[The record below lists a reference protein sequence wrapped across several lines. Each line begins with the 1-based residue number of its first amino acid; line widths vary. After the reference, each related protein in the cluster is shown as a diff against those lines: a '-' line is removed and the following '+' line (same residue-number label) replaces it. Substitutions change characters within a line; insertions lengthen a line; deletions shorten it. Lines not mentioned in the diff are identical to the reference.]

1 MNFGILKFCPLQAF
15 SLLKINTENSVLLTE
30 PLAQDS
36 GLPPK
41 CSVPFAPGSLID
53 ALPLGADNSEQSTLC
68 DGLSSNSHEICKTIV
83 ERSLSSSTAEP
94 VYTAGVKHMV
104 TEEIIEKR
112 QNLLGPN
119 MALFFADEPLHII
132 KGSGCELIDSE
143 GHSYLDCTFLS
154 SPYFQTP
161 QLHQAYSQF
170 FPSRSSIVAGINN
183 VSHVGHSHPRVA
195 AAVSQQLFTLNTHSR
210 YLHEGLV
217 TLAERLS
224 ETLPSPLQIVYPVV
238 SGSEA
243 NDLAWRIACS
253 YVEKHGLNQ
262 GKPLH
267 VCVVDS
273 GYHGHTSTVLDF
285 SPYKF
290 WGPGGRKKA
299 AHVHV
304 LPCPDVYREKHLDG
318 KAAAR
323 NALAAAAAV
332 GGHIAAFFCESI
344 ISCGGQIF
352 LPDGWLGDVYTEMR
366 RAGAV
371 CVADEVQCG
380 FGRVGNDFWA
390 FQTHKQQNQ
399 QGDKINNGCAPDI
412 VTMGKPMGNGFPC
425 AAVATTPTLAAAFNN
440 GMEFFATYGGC
451 TAAAAA
457 ALTVLDVLRDENLL
471 NNATEVGH
479 YCMTS
484 LKHLQNQYPDII
496 GDVRGL
502 GLMIGVEIIT
512 SRATKEPAPAT
523 TAWVKSRCKTTHK
536 VLLSAEGPYASV
548 IKIKPPMCFSR
559 ADVDRMVAAMGE
571 AFESVVGLS
580 DKAAVELQKKNEEA
594 VKEVQQ
600 RRAALGGYVDI

>member
-1 MNFGILKFCPLQAF
+1 MMKDTATSIVRFLKLP
-15 SLLKINTENSVLLTE
+15 VLGKQHL
-30 PLAQDS
+30 
-36 GLPPK
+36 
-41 CSVPFAPGSLID
+41 FFF
-53 ALPLGADNSEQSTLC
+53 
-68 DGLSSNSHEICKTIV
+68 
-83 ERSLSSSTAEP
+83 
-94 VYTAGVKHMV
+94 
-104 TEEIIEKR
+104 
-112 QNLLGPN
+112 QNLKLVP
-119 MALFFADEPLHII
+119 A
-132 KGSGCELIDSE
+132 
-143 GHSYLDCTFLS
+143 
-154 SPYFQTP
+154 
-161 QLHQAYSQF
+161 
-170 FPSRSSIVAGINN
+170 SSIVAGINN

-195 AAVSQQLFTLNTHSR
+195 ASVSQQLFTLNTNSR

-224 ETLPSPLQIVYPVV
+224 ETLPCSLQTVYPVV

-253 YVEKHGLNQ
+253 YAEKHGLHQ

-273 GYHGHTSTVLDF
+273 GYHGHTSTVIDL

-299 AHVHV
+299 THVHV
-304 LPCPDVYREKHLDG
+304 LPCPDVYRGKHLDG

-323 NALAAAAAV
+323 NALAAAAAE
-332 GGHIAAFFCESI
+332 GGHMAAFFCESI

-352 LPDGWLGDVYTEMR
+352 LPDGWLEDVYTEMKH
-366 RAGAV
+366 AGVV

-380 FGRVGNDFWA
+380 FGRVGSDFWA
-390 FQTHKQQNQ
+390 FQTHKQR
-399 QGDKINNGCAPDI
+399 GGLSISGGASTAPDI

-425 AAVATTPTLAAAFNN
+425 AAVVTTPALAAAFDN

-457 ALTVLDVLRDENLL
+457 ALAVLDVLKDEKLL
-471 NNATEVGH
+471 NNATNVGQ
-479 YCMTS
+479 YCMKT
-484 LKHLQNQYPDII
+484 LKKLQKQYQNII

-502 GLMIGVEIIT
+502 GLMIGVELIT
-512 SRATKEPAPAT
+512 SDATKEPAPAT
-523 TAWVKSRCKTTHK
+523 AAWVKSRCKTTHK
-536 VLLSAEGPYASV
+536 VLLSTEGPYSSV
-548 IKIKPPMCFSR
+548 IKIKPPMCFSH

-571 AFESVVGLS
+571 AFENVVGLS
-580 DKAAVELQKKNEEA
+580 DKAAVELQKRNEEA

>member
-1 MNFGILKFCPLQAF
+1 MA
-15 SLLKINTENSVLLTE
+15 
-30 PLAQDS
+30 
-36 GLPPK
+36 
-41 CSVPFAPGSLID
+41 
-53 ALPLGADNSEQSTLC
+53 
-68 DGLSSNSHEICKTIV
+68 
-83 ERSLSSSTAEP
+83 
-94 VYTAGVKHMV
+94 
-104 TEEIIEKR
+104 TEEILDKR

-119 MALFFADEPLHII
+119 MPLFFADEPLHII
-132 KGSGCELIDSE
+132 KGRGCELFDSE
-143 GHSYLDCTFLS
+143 GHSYLDCAFC
-154 SPYFQTP
+154 YFKYCQTA
-161 QLHQAYSQF
+161 QLHQALFFQIFPKINCFSQ
-170 FPSRSSIVAGINN
+170 PSTIAGINN
-183 VSHVGHSHPRVA
+183 VSHVGHSHPHVA
-195 AAVSQQLFTLNTHSR
+195 ESVSQQLFTLNTNSR

-224 ETLPSPLQIVYPVV
+224 ETLPSPLQTLYPVV

-253 YVEKHGLNQ
+253 YAEKHNQ

-273 GYHGHTSTVLDF
+273 GYHGHTSTVVEF

-290 WGPGGRKKA
+290 WGRGGRKKA
-299 AHVHV
+299 TNVHV
-304 LPCPDVYREKHLDG
+304 IPCPDVYRGKHLDG

-323 NALAAAAAV
+323 NALAAAAAE

-352 LPDGWLGDVYTEMR
+352 LPDGWLEDVYTEMKG
-366 RAGAV
+366 AGAV

-380 FGRVGNDFWA
+380 FGRVGSDFWA
-390 FQTHKQQNQ
+390 FQTHLQQKQY
-399 QGDKINNGCAPDI
+399 GDTSGNTSSAPDMI
-412 VTMGKPMGNGFPC
+412 TMGKPMGNGFPC
-425 AAVATTPTLAAAFNN
+425 AAVITTPTLAAAFNN

-457 ALTVLDVLRDENLL
+457 ALAVLDVLRDEKLL
-471 NNATEVGH
+471 SNATKVGH
-479 YCMTS
+479 YCMET
-484 LKHLQNQYPDII
+484 LRKLQQQYPNII

-502 GLMIGVEIIT
+502 GLMIGVELIT
-512 SRATKEPAPAT
+512 SEATKEPAPAT
-523 TAWVKSRCKTTHK
+523 AAWVKSRCKSMHK
-536 VLLSAEGPYASV
+536 VLLSTEGPYSNV
-548 IKIKPPMCFSR
+548 IKIKPPMCFSV

-580 DKAAVELQKKNEEA
+580 DEAAGLQKRNEQA